1 MTAISSR
8 GGQSHG
14 PRVSTLATR
23 ILQLVSS
30 GAVTTRTE
38 LADELAS
45 PPSTI
50 SSAVGQLVEL
60 GLVVEHGQQSS
71 TGGRPRKVLRLG
83 RTHDFAIAADIGAH
97 HARIGVVLPG
107 GRLEHVENVEFSI
120 DEGPEAGLT
129 RLCSAFTRLADEQG
143 SASWRAIGLSMPGPV
158 DTGAGIVELPSRMPG
173 WNRFP
178 IAARLHDELSL
189 PVVVDNDANCMAF
202 AEQLVQPSSH
212 RRTVLVKAG
221 SAIGAGIVIDGEL
234 YRGANGVAG
243 DITHVRVDA
252 AGDTPCSCGNTGCLE
267 TIASG
272 LALVRIVREQGAS
285 VDSVQDVVQ
294 LAIEANPIATRA
306 VRRAGSYLG
315 EVLAANVNFFNPDAV
330 YLGGYLATLE
340 AFVAAVRSQLYDDC
354 HPLITRHLSIS
365 RATLGEDGGITG
377 AGVSALQAAV
387 VDSLES
393 LSS

>member
-1 MTAISSR
+1 MTVLSSR
-8 GGQSHG
+8 SAVPHG
-14 PRVSTLATR
+14 PRISTLATK
-23 ILQLVSS
+23 ILRLVSS
-30 GAVTTRTE
+30 GVVTTRTE
-38 LADELAS
+38 LADELAA

-83 RTHDFAIAADIGAH
+83 RKDDFAIAADIGAH

-107 GRLEHVENVEFSI
+107 GRLEHVENVKFSI
-120 DEGPEAGLT
+120 DEGPETGLD
-129 RLCSAFTRLADEQG
+129 RLSTAFARLAEAQG
-143 SASWRAIGLSMPGPV
+143 AENWRAVGLSMPGPV
-158 DTGAGIVELPSRMPG
+158 DTGSGTVELPSRMPG

-178 IAARLHDELSL
+178 IVSWLQDKLAR

-202 AEQLVQPSSH
+202 AEQLVQPNTH

-272 LALVRIVREQGAS
+272 LALVRIVSEQG
-285 VDSVQDVVQ
+285 VPVTSVQDVVQ

-306 VRRAGSYLG
+306 VRRAGAYLG
-315 EVLAANVNFFNPDAV
+315 EVLAANVNFFNPDGV

-354 HPLITRHLSIS
+354 HPLVTRHLSIS
-365 RATLGEDGGITG
+365 RAKLGENGGITG

-387 VDSLES
+387 VDSLEA